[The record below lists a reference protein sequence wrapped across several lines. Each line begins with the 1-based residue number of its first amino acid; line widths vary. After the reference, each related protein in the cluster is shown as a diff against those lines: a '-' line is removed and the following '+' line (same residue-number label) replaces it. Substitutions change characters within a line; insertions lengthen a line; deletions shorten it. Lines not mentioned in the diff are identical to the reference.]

1 MAGASV
7 AFCSS
12 SFDMSLVALVV
23 RLCYYSIVPN
33 VRSSRSPSRR
43 GRCASTTAKRPRP
56 GSGSRGPSGA
66 ATSADSARLSRRIG
80 PGLTPLDTSAAF
92 PAFENSKEHHG
103 EWSQSTDQLVLN
115 LSSRRKGA
123 VEADSKVTVCK
134 GTPRETCAAEP
145 RV

>member
-1 MAGASV
+1 MYV
-7 AFCSS
+7 AA
-12 SFDMSLVALVV
+12 ALP
-23 RLCYYSIVPN
+23 LAAAAAPAPP
-33 VRSSRSPSRR
+33 PSARAQAAAEDR
-43 GRCASTTAKRPRP
+43 
-56 GSGSRGPSGA
+56 A
-66 ATSADSARLSRRIG
+66 ATRADSARLSRRIG

-103 EWSQSTDQLVLN
+103 EWSQSTDQLVPN

-123 VEADSKVTVCK
+123 VEADGKVTVCK

>member
-1 MAGASV
+1 MAE
-7 AFCSS
+7 
-12 SFDMSLVALVV
+12 DE
-23 RLCYYSIVPN
+23 P
-33 VRSSRSPSRR
+33 
-43 GRCASTTAKRPRP
+43 PR
-56 GSGSRGPSGA
+56 
-66 ATSADSARLSRRIG
+66 ADSARLSRRTG

-103 EWSQSTDQLVLN
+103 EWSQSTDQLVPN

-123 VEADSKVTVCK
+123 VEADGKMTVCK

>member
-1 MAGASV
+1 MYV
-7 AFCSS
+7 AAA
-12 SFDMSLVALVV
+12 LPLAAAAAPAPPQAPRAQAVAEDE
-23 RLCYYSIVPN
+23 P
-33 VRSSRSPSRR
+33 
-43 GRCASTTAKRPRP
+43 PR
-56 GSGSRGPSGA
+56 
-66 ATSADSARLSRRIG
+66 ADSARLSRRIG

-103 EWSQSTDQLVLN
+103 EWSQSTDQLVPN

-123 VEADSKVTVCK
+123 VEADGKVTVCK

>member
-1 MAGASV
+1 MYV
-7 AFCSS
+7 AA
-12 SFDMSLVALVV
+12 AL
-23 RLCYYSIVPN
+23 RLAAAAAPAPP
-33 VRSSRSPSRR
+33 PSARAQAAAEDR
-43 GRCASTTAKRPRP
+43 
-56 GSGSRGPSGA
+56 A
-66 ATSADSARLSRRIG
+66 ATRADSARLSRRIG